1 MKAVLVGILVGLATA
16 SPVSLHRDPW
26 DSTIKLPSPTQQ
38 LVWGDV
44 NVLHTTDIHGWISG
58 HSKDVYPE
66 KSWSGNFGDFYSFVT
81 HMREKAKANGQDA
94 SLLYYDMGYDLV
106 VPGNHDLRN
115 SAVVDF
121 TINALKPLW
130 GEKYLTSNVYI
141 TKVKPGEGKDH
152 LGAKFRKWTTD
163 NGRRMMAFGV
173 VTNGST
179 HPGTPETIKIEPIN
193 KMIENEWFK
202 TAIASA
208 KDTDVFVL
216 LGHVDPNPKRPTCSN
231 NIMLIYE
238 AIRKQ
243 HPLTPIMIF
252 TGHSHK
258 RWCKIIQNE
267 YGSKRSMLLQSG
279 HYFDTVGWMSV
290 TLDGNTESEDLK
302 FNHRYLDN
310 NLATYMFH
318 TNKTYDF
325 FTPQGRNI
333 TCFIQKMEENKAL
346 NKVFGQLDLDYY
358 LDCNTWVKDGVTGS
372 KEGDTNQNKNSL
384 FSFYLDAVETT
395 LIKPE
400 SKHWLF
406 FSNWGVLQGDIYR
419 GPFTKADL
427 YAISPDDRSPFLYAT
442 VCCTI
447 ADKIKDK
454 VQELQI
460 TKANNDA
467 KREKEEME
475 KDEREK
481 QKKGSK
487 KFERLYKSNTKI
499 IGTNVDHYQSCFELP
514 PINPNPNPKEDELTY
529 GQKTQDECEGPGDD
543 ILHLN
548 IPQVEFDATN
558 MYPVYFWRKNFQ
570 DNLPKDKFV
579 NIITTN
585 YIGNSYV
592 FKALEELVGEH
603 VIKPRLAPY
612 RDNITQDNLLEKYVS
627 SKFPYRPAPGKPQ

>member
-16 SPVSLHRDPW
+16 SPVSLHQDPW
-26 DSTIKLPSPTQQ
+26 DPTIKLPSPTQQ

-81 HMREKAKANGQDA
+81 HMRQKAMTKKSDLLLIDTGDRRIGHGLTDHIFDPKKANGQDA

-115 SAVVDF
+115 PAVVDF
-121 TINALKPLW
+121 TINTLKPLW

-141 TKVKPGEGKDH
+141 TKVKPGEGEDH
-152 LGAKFRKWTTD
+152 LGDPANFRKWTTD

-173 VTNGST
+173 VTRSQ
-179 HPGTPETIKIEPIN
+179 
-193 KMIENEWFK
+193 FK

-216 LGHVDPNPKRPTCSN
+216 LGHVDPNPERPTRRD

-238 AIRKQ
+238 AIREQ

-258 RWCKIIQNE
+258 RWCKIIRNE

-290 TLDGNTESEDLK
+290 MLDGNTESEDLK
-302 FNHRYLDN
+302 FNRRYLDN

-318 TNKTYDF
+318 TDKTYDF

-333 TCFIQKMEENKAL
+333 TRFIQKMEENEAL
-346 NKVFGQLDLDYY
+346 NKVFGQLDSDYY
-358 LDCNTWVKDGVTGS
+358 LDRNTWVEDGQLGI
-372 KEGDTNQNKNSL
+372 L
-384 FSFYLDAVETT
+384 R
-395 LIKPE
+395 
-400 SKHWLF
+400 
-406 FSNWGVLQGDIYR
+406 GDIYR

-442 VCCTI
+442 
-447 ADKIKDK
+447 
-454 VQELQI
+454 I
-460 TKANNDA
+460 TKANDDA

-475 KDEREK
+475 KDERE

-487 KFERLYKSNTKI
+487 KFERSYKSDTKI
-499 IGTNVDHYQSCFELP
+499 IGTNVDRYQSRFELP
-514 PINPNPNPKEDELTY
+514 PINPNPNPEEDELTY
-529 GQKTQDECEGPGDD
+529 GRKTQDECEGPGDD

-548 IPQVEFDATN
+548 VPQVEFDATN

-570 DNLPKDKFV
+570 DDLSKDKFV
-579 NIITTN
+579 DIITTN

-603 VIKPRLAPY
+603 VIKPRLASY
-612 RDNITQDNLLEKYVS
+612 RDDITQDNLLEKYVS
-627 SKFPYRPAPGKPQ
+627 ISGHCLV